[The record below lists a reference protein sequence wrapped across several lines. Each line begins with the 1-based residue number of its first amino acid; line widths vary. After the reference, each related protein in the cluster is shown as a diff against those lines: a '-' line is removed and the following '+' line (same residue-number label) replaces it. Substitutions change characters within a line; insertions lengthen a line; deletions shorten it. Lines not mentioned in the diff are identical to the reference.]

1 MKKNAVS
8 VEVKDIAIIAN
19 TVKKI
24 NIYVQ
29 NAIMKS

>member
-8 VEVKDIAIIAN
+8 VEVKDIAIIAM
-19 TVKKI
+19 TVEI